1 MRLVL
6 AASAALFGLLSAAPA
21 VHAQSIADTA
31 AALRDKA
38 LAGSAAYPVVAS
50 LTTEVGARPAGSAAQ
65 KRAMEWGVAKLKALG
80 FQNVHTEPF
89 AVTAWVRGAESAE
102 VVGDNPQHLAILG
115 LGGSVPT
122 PAGGVE
128 AEIVLFHTY
137 ADLLAAPP
145 GSLKGKVA
153 VVTEAMVR
161 TQDGSG
167 YGAANPIRRSGA
179 SEAAKRGAV
188 AYLCRSLATNENR
201 LPHTGALDYMADAP
215 KIPAAALSVVD
226 AEQLDRMVALGKP
239 VRVKLSLESH
249 TVPGAPAWN
258 VVGEVTGR
266 EKPDQVIVIGGHLDS
281 WDPGTGAIDDG
292 AGVAI
297 TVAAAKLINDLPVHP
312 KRTVRVVMF
321 GSEEMD
327 GSGAAYAKAHAA
339 EAGHIVLTG
348 ESDEGADPIWSLALP
363 KGAADLPAMKTL
375 AKVIAPLKIFVDRT
389 PSRFGG
395 SDVVGLVFQG
405 VPVIDY
411 HQDASR
417 YFDIHHSA
425 DDTLD
430 KIDRDKIDQNV
441 AAWAALLFVVAES
454 DVDLRPAA
462 PVKP

>member
-1 MRLVL
+1 MRLAL
-6 AASAALFGLLSAAPA
+6 AASAALVLAAAATSSAN
-21 VHAQSIADTA
+21 AQPLADTA

-38 LAGSAAYPVVAS
+38 LAGSPAYPVLES
-50 LTTEVGARPAGSAAQ
+50 LTTEIGARPAGSAAQ
-65 KRAMEWGVAKLKALG
+65 RRAMEWGVAKLKALG

-89 AVTAWVRGAESAE
+89 TITAWVRGPESAE
-102 VVGDNPQHLAILG
+102 VTGVNPQHLAILG

-128 AEIVLFHTY
+128 AEIALFHTY
-137 ADLLAAPP
+137 ADLLAAPM
-145 GSLKGKVA
+145 GSLKGKIA

-201 LPHTGALDYMADAP
+201 LPHTGALDYTPDAP

-239 VRVKLSLESH
+239 VRVKLSLDSH
-249 TVPGAPAWN
+249 TVPNAPAWN
-258 VVGEVTGR
+258 VVGEVVGR
-266 EKPDQVIVIGGHLDS
+266 EKPDQIIVIGGHLDS

-297 TVAAAKLINDLPVHP
+297 TVGAAKLINDLPAHP

-327 GSGAAYAKAHAA
+327 GSGEAYAKAHAA
-339 EAGHIVLTG
+339 EAPHIVLTG

-363 KGAADLPAMKTL
+363 KGTADLPAMKTL
-375 AKVIAPLKIFVDRT
+375 ANVLAPLKIFVDRA

-395 SDVVGLVFQG
+395 SDVVGLVMQG

-411 HQDASR
+411 HQDATR

-430 KIDRDKIDQNV
+430 KVDRPKMDQNV
-441 AAWAALLFVVAES
+441 AAWAALVYVVAES

-462 PVKP
+462 AKP

>member
-1 MRLVL
+1 MRLAL
-6 AASAALFGLLSAAPA
+6 AASAALIALAASTA
-21 VHAQSIADTA
+21 DAQSIADTA

-38 LAGSAAYPVVAS
+38 LAGSVAYPVVAS
-50 LTTEVGARPAGSAAQ
+50 LTTEIGGRPAGSPAQ

-89 AVTAWVRGAESAE
+89 TVTAWVRGAESAE
-102 VVGDNPQHLAILG
+102 VTGANPQHLVILG

-128 AEIVLFHTY
+128 AEIAVFHTY
-137 ADLLAAPP
+137 ADLLAAPV
-145 GSLKGKVA
+145 GSLKGKFA

-161 TQDGSG
+161 AQNGSG
-167 YGAANPIRRSGA
+167 YGAANAIRRSGA

-201 LPHTGALDYMADAP
+201 LPHTGAMNYSEGAP

-226 AEQLDRMVALGKP
+226 AEQLDRMAALGKP
-239 VRVKLSLESH
+239 VRVKLVLDSH
-249 TVPGAPAWN
+249 TVPNAPAWN
-258 VVGEVTGR
+258 VVGEVVGR

-281 WDPGTGAIDDG
+281 WDSGTGAIDDG

-321 GSEEMD
+321 GSEEME

-339 EAGHIVLTG
+339 EAAHIVLTG
-348 ESDEGADPIWSLALP
+348 ESDEGADPIWSVSLP
-363 KGAADLPAMKTL
+363 KGSADLPAMKTL
-375 AKVIAPLKIFVDRT
+375 TNVLTPLKIFLDRA
-389 PSRFGG
+389 PSQFGG
-395 SDVVGLVFQG
+395 SDVVGLVIQG
-405 VPVIDY
+405 VPVIDF
-411 HQDASR
+411 HQDATR

-441 AAWAALLFVVAES
+441 AAWVSLLYVVGES
-454 DVDLRPAA
+454 DVDLRPAVA
-462 PVKP
+462 AKP

>member
-1 MRLVL
+1 MRLALTASTAL
-6 AASAALFGLLSAAPA
+6 ALIAAAPA
-21 VHAQSIADTA
+21 ANAQSLADTA

-50 LTTEVGARPAGSAAQ
+50 LTTEVGGRPAGSPAQ
-65 KRAMEWGVAKLKALG
+65 KRAVEWGLAKLKALG
-80 FQNVHTEPF
+80 FQNVHAEPF
-89 AVTAWVRGAESAE
+89 TVTAWVRGAESAE
-102 VVGDNPQHLAILG
+102 VTGANPQRLAILG

-122 PAGGVE
+122 PAGGIE
-128 AEIVLFHTY
+128 AEIALFHTY

-145 GSLKGKVA
+145 GSLKGKIA

-161 TQDGSG
+161 TQDGAG
-167 YGAANPIRRSGA
+167 YGAAGPIRHAGA
-179 SEAAKRGAV
+179 SEAARRGAI
-188 AYLCRSLATNENR
+188 AYLCRSLATSENR
-201 LPHTGALDYMADAP
+201 LPHTGALDYAADAA

-239 VRVKLSLESH
+239 VRVRLSLDSH
-249 TVPGAPAWN
+249 TVPNAPAWN
-258 VVGEVTGR
+258 VVGEVVGR

-297 TVAAAKLINDLPVHP
+297 TVAAAKLINDLPAHP

-375 AKVIAPLKIFVDRT
+375 ANVIAPLKIFIDRA

-395 SDVVGLVFQG
+395 SDVIGLVFQG

-441 AAWAALLFVVAES
+441 AAWAALLYVVAES
-454 DVDLRPAA
+454 DVDLRPAPPA
-462 PVKP
+462 KP

>member
-1 MRLVL
+1 M
-6 AASAALFGLLSAAPA
+6 
-21 VHAQSIADTA
+21 
-31 AALRDKA
+31 
-38 LAGSAAYPVVAS
+38 AS

-89 AVTAWVRGAESAE
+89 PITAWVRGAESAE

-122 PAGGVE
+122 PAGGIE
-128 AEIVLFHTY
+128 APIALFHTY
-137 ADLLAAPP
+137 ADLLAAAP
-145 GSLKGKVA
+145 GSLKGRIA

-161 TQDGSG
+161 TQDGAG

-179 SEAAKRGAV
+179 SEAARRGAV
-188 AYLCRSLATNENR
+188 AYLCRSLATGENR

-226 AEQLDRMVALGKP
+226 AEQLDRMVALGGP
-239 VRVKLSLESH
+239 VRVRLSLDSH
-249 TVPGAPAWN
+249 TVPNAPAWN
-258 VVGEVTGR
+258 VVGEVRGR
-266 EKPDQVIVIGGHLDS
+266 DEPDQVIVIGGHLDS

-297 TVAAAKLINDLPVHP
+297 TVAAAQLISDLPVHP
-312 KRTVRVVMF
+312 RRTIRVVMF

-339 EAGHIVLTG
+339 EAAHIVLTG

-363 KGAADLPAMKTL
+363 KGTVDLPAMKTL
-375 AKVIAPLKIFVDRT
+375 AKVIAPLKIFVDRS

-430 KIDRDKIDQNV
+430 KIEPAKIDQNV
-441 AAWAALLFVVAES
+441 AAWAALLYVVAES

-462 PVKP
+462 AKP